1 MPPKAK
7 ISREKILSAAVD
19 VVRERGAEKLTA
31 KAVAA
36 KLKCSTQP
44 VFWYYE
50 NMEALKRDVFGEA
63 MARFSF
69 RLRAPRPDCASPYM
83 GVGLNYIA
91 FATEEKELFKLLF
104 MSGIGGR
111 DMLSSNVEREYILE
125 LMERSDSVTGAKAE
139 NIYREMWLFSHGI
152 AAMTVTDTARF
163 TDEEIRNML
172 SRVYR
177 GLLTRDNM

>member
-69 RLRAPRPDCASPYM
+69 RLRAPRPD
-83 GVGLNYIA
+83 
-91 FATEEKELFKLLF
+91 
-104 MSGIGGR
+104 
-111 DMLSSNVEREYILE
+111 
-125 LMERSDSVTGAKAE
+125 
-139 NIYREMWLFSHGI
+139 
-152 AAMTVTDTARF
+152 
-163 TDEEIRNML
+163 
-172 SRVYR
+172 
-177 GLLTRDNM
+177 